1 MSRCTIASALEPEG
15 GEIQELE
22 LLELISR
29 HKPHLLGYYIRQQ
42 GSDSALTKRIREP
55 SVGRDDE
62 TASKRPRL
70 AFSPSTEQERV
81 HQALTAPIHKGKS
94 SDAFIEFVLGMQQFV
109 WHPGVLARVYDLQ
122 FGSRGLSITHFQR
135 RGVMERYRASAQAA
149 SLSSDFSVPPPSV
162 PLAKSWGELGAAA
175 RSFVAYAQ
183 LACDSATVTLAM
195 TLNDFIADLEGR
207 EQFEEGDL
215 AILVWWINDGLEKYR
230 HAAAYDAG
238 NGGTSRVK
246 TIDRFSASNPEL
258 QGLALAILRERVVR
272 DSEPQTVPVQSR
284 YKSRERTRAD
294 RKIPQDVIDCIPVRD
309 NKEVCLH
316 FLSKRGCNSKDP
328 HIQRP
333 HPLLAQA
340 DSCQGS
346 RLYRFISRGA
356 ADTTAAFSLK
366 MPKPSPPD
374 LARTD
379 SRYLRP
385 WRGCRQDAGK
395 LARKSTPWADCS
407 SLRTARKST
416 PWTTC
421 SLLEHSVVS

>member
-1 MSRCTIASALEPEG
+1 MSRCTTASALEPEG

-149 SLSSDFSVPPPSV
+149 SLSSDFSVPPPSA

-207 EQFEEGDL
+207 ERFEEEDL

-230 HAAAYDAG
+230 HAAAHDAG

-294 RKIPQDVIDCIPVRD
+294 RKIPQDVIDCIPVLD
-309 NKEVCLH
+309 NKEVCLR
-316 FLSKRGCNSKDP
+316 FLSNRGCNSKDP
-328 HIQRP
+328 T
-333 HPLLAQA
+333 
-340 DSCQGS
+340 SCTFRDRIHFWPKQIPAKVRDYIAS
-346 RLYRFISRGA
+346 
-356 ADTTAAFSLK
+356 SLGGLRTRQQ
-366 MPKPSPPD
+366 PSP
-374 LARTD
+374 
-379 SRYLRP
+379 
-385 WRGCRQDAGK
+385 
-395 LARKSTPWADCS
+395 
-407 SLRTARKST
+407 
-416 PWTTC
+416 
-421 SLLEHSVVS
+421 